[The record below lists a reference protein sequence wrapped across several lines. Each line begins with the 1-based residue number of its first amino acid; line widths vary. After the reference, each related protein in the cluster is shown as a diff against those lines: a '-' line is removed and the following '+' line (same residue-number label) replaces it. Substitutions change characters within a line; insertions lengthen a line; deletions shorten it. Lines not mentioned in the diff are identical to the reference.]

1 MVMIRET
8 AEPLIKCMP
17 VRLESSV
24 MAQLQR
30 PSCEF
35 QDRRD
40 TNYLFALLNWVEVV
54 AAWQN

>member
-1 MVMIRET
+1 MIRET

-24 MAQLQR
+24 MAQLQQ
-30 PSCEF
+30 PFCEF

-40 TNYLFALLNWVEVV
+40 TNYICVIKLS
-54 AAWQN
+54 